1 MAEQRD
7 CTASYFIL
15 KTNKNIIGLAMKPV
29 QPENDI
35 AALIELLKM
44 EAEHWPRSRTDEV
57 SQSDLFCRDQTLLE
71 MWPEACRRT
80 GIGGREFPLGVIKL
94 WKQSLGRRVN

>member
-1 MAEQRD
+1 
-7 CTASYFIL
+7 
-15 KTNKNIIGLAMKPV
+15 MKPV
-29 QPENDI
+29 KAENDI

-44 EAEHWPRSRTDEV
+44 ADDHWPHSRTDEV

-80 GIGGREFPLGVIKL
+80 GVGGREFPSGVIKL